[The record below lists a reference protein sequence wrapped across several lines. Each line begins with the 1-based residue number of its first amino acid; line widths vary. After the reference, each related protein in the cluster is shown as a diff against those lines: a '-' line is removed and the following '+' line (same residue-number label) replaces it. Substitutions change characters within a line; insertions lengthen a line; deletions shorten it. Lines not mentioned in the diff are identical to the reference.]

1 MEACGKVTVAGVA
14 ANGIKCLE
22 LLDQHDVDVAFLD
35 IEMPELSG
43 LEVAEL
49 ALDAETPPL
58 IVFITGHDEYAV
70 QAFDLAAVDYVV
82 KTDDLDVFEERVNT
96 TLARIEQQLAGKR
109 PDYELLRKGIMQL
122 LQQELRPLSHKLPVK
137 DYEEGT
143 VRLLDPKTVIYV
155 TREGRQVVLH
165 TAEKDFPTYFTITK
179 LAERLTGAGFLRANR
194 GEIINLRLVEHL
206 IPNGDGSYDAI
217 LQDNKGNI
225 ITTITVSRGRSKAL
239 LESLG
244 M

>member
-1 MEACGKVTVAGVA
+1 VVGVA
-14 ANGIKCLE
+14 ANGIECLE
-22 LLDQHDVDVAFLD
+22 LLDQHEVDVAFLD

-49 ALDAETPPL
+49 ALDSETPPL

-70 QAFDLAAVDYVV
+70 QAFELTVVDYVV
-82 KTDDLDVFEERVNT
+82 KTDDLDAFEERVNT

-109 PDYELLRKGIMQL
+109 PDYELLRQGIMQL

-143 VRLLDPKTVIYV
+143 VRLLDPETVIYV
-155 TREGRQVVLH
+155 TREGRQVILH
-165 TAEKDFPTYFTITK
+165 TADKDFPTYFTVTK
-179 LAERLTGAGFLRANR
+179 LSERLTEAGFLRANR
-194 GEIINLRLVEHL
+194 GEIINLRFVEHL

>member
-1 MEACGKVTVAGVA
+1 MAGVA
-14 ANGIKCLE
+14 ANGVECLE

-49 ALDAETPPL
+49 ALDSETPPL

-70 QAFDLAAVDYVV
+70 QAFELTAVDYVV

-109 PDYELLRKGIMQL
+109 PDYELLRKSIMQL

-165 TAEKDFPTYFTITK
+165 TADKDFPTYFTITK
-179 LAERLTGAGFLRANR
+179 LSERLTEAGFLRANR
-194 GEIINLRLVEHL
+194 GEIINLQFVEHL

>member
-1 MEACGKVTVAGVA
+1 
-14 ANGIKCLE
+14 
-22 LLDQHDVDVAFLD
+22 
-35 IEMPELSG
+35 
-43 LEVAEL
+43 
-49 ALDAETPPL
+49 
-58 IVFITGHDEYAV
+58 
-70 QAFDLAAVDYVV
+70 VDYVV

-96 TLARIEQQLAGKR
+96 TLTRIEQQLAGKR
-109 PDYELLRKGIMQL
+109 PDYELLRQGIMQL

-143 VRLLDPKTVIYV
+143 VRLLDPETVIYV
-155 TREGRQVVLH
+155 TREGRQVILH
-165 TAEKDFPTYFTITK
+165 TADKDFPTYFTVTK
-179 LAERLTGAGFLRANR
+179 LSERLTEAGFLRANR
-194 GEIINLRLVEHL
+194 GEIINLRFVEHL